1 MTFAYAVLAKI
12 LIFIFLV
19 LIPIGFI
26 MFLLMTIV
34 KGAPF
39 MTSGKNPIRRIIALA
54 EIKPGQKAAD
64 LGSGDGR
71 IVIAMARAGAIA
83 HGYEI
88 NPLLVW
94 WSRRKIVREGLSG
107 KAFIHQK
114 SFWNEDFSSF
124 DLISIYGI
132 GYIMKDLEE
141 KLRRELPQGAKVAA
155 NAFEFPNWQYA
166 KRDNGIFL
174 YEQK

>member
-1 MTFAYAVLAKI
+1 MI
-12 LIFIFLV
+12 
-19 LIPIGFI
+19 
-26 MFLLMTIV
+26 
-34 KGAPF
+34 
-39 MTSGKNPIRRIIALA
+39 SGRNPIRRIIRLA
-54 EIKPGQKAAD
+54 QFEPGQKAAD

-71 IVIAMARAGAIA
+71 IVIAMAKAGAIA

-88 NPLLVW
+88 NPFLVW
-94 WSRRKIVREGLSG
+94 WSRKKIAKEGLSD
-107 KAFIHQK
+107 KAFIHHK

-124 DLISIYGI
+124 DFISIYGI

-155 NAFEFPNWQYA
+155 NAFEFPTWEHT
-166 KRDNGIFL
+166 KRDNGVFL

>member
-1 MTFAYAVLAKI
+1 MIIDYNFLLKA
-12 LIFIFLV
+12 LIFVFLV
-19 LIPIGFI
+19 VVPAGFI
-26 MFLLMTIV
+26 IFLLMTIV

-39 MTSGKNPIRRIIALA
+39 MISGKNPIRRIIKIL

-88 NPLLVW
+88 NPFLVW
-94 WSRRKIVREGLSG
+94 WSRRKIAREGLSG

-114 SFWNEDFSSF
+114 SFWNENFSSF
-124 DLISIYGI
+124 DFISIYGI

-141 KLRRELPQGAKVAA
+141 KLQRELPVGAKVAA
-155 NAFEFPNWQYA
+155 NAFEFPTWKYA
-166 KRDNGIFL
+166 KRDNGVFL
-174 YEQK
+174 YVKE

>member
-1 MTFAYAVLAKI
+1 MIIDANLLLKV

-19 LIPIGFI
+19 LIPAGFI
-26 MFLLMTIV
+26 IFLLMTIV

-39 MTSGKNPIRRIIALA
+39 VTSGANPIRRMIDLF

-94 WSRRKIVREGLSG
+94 WSRRKIAKEGLSG

-124 DLISIYGI
+124 NLISVFGI

-141 KLRRELPQGAKVAA
+141 KLRRELPRGAKVAA
-155 NAFEFPNWQYA
+155 NVFEFPAWKYS
-166 KRDNGIFL
+166 KRDNGVFL
-174 YEQK
+174 YMKE

>member
-1 MTFAYAVLAKI
+1 MIIDFLLKA

-19 LIPIGFI
+19 IVPIGFI

-39 MTSGKNPIRRIIALA
+39 MISGKNPIRRIIKLA

-71 IVIAMARAGAIA
+71 IVIAMARAGANA

-88 NPLLVW
+88 NPFLVW
-94 WSRRKIVREGLSG
+94 WSRRKIAEAGLSD

-114 SFWNEDFSSF
+114 SFWNENFSSF
-124 DLISIYGI
+124 DLVSIYGI

-141 KLRRELPQGAKVAA
+141 KLRRELPRGAKVAA
-155 NAFEFPNWQYA
+155 NAFEFPAWKHI
-166 KRDNGIFL
+166 KRDNGVFL

>member
-1 MTFAYAVLAKI
+1 MIIDGNLLLKT
-12 LIFIFLV
+12 LIFVFLV
-19 LIPIGFI
+19 LAPAGFI

-39 MTSGKNPIRRIIALA
+39 MISGKNPIRRIIRLL

-88 NPLLVW
+88 NQLLVW
-94 WSRRKIVREGLSG
+94 WSRKKIAEAGLSD

-141 KLRRELPQGAKVAA
+141 KLRRELPVGAKVAA
-155 NAFEFPNWQYA
+155 NAFEFPTWKYA
-166 KRDNGIFL
+166 KKDNGVFL
-174 YEQK
+174 YTKE